1 MKSIRNNT
9 LLRTLALGVMAS
21 SLGAVV
27 ANAQTVR
34 GTFSLPAEVRWGTAT
49 LQAGDYAFSS
59 EGMRTGDMLQVTQG
73 GKAVAMVLPQSH
85 DPAVAGRAVLVIRQG
100 KAGCTVSEIRLPE
113 VGVVLRYAPYKPKHG
128 TAAHEREVAQA
139 IPIAV
144 IAGSR

>member
-27 ANAQTVR
+27 AKAQTFR
-34 GTFSLPAEVRWGTAT
+34 GTFSLPAEVRWGTTT

-59 EGMRTGDMLQVTQG
+59 EGVRTGDMLQLTQG
-73 GKAVAMVLPQSH
+73 GRVVATVLPQSH
-85 DPAVAGRAVLVIRQG
+85 DPAVAGRAVLVIDQG
-100 KAGCTVSEIRLPE
+100 KAGRTVSEIRLPE
-113 VGVVLRYAPYKPKHG
+113 VGVVLRYAPYKPKPG

-144 IAGSR
+144 TAGSR